1 MYVWVILATF
11 LAMLASY
18 TLSSRPDIREVTVEP
33 LAEAQLG
40 RLISKQT
47 AALGYVA
54 EHTPA
59 PESSSHQVT
68 YVPNKKIDDADIEN
82 HMGLQ
87 INDKNYESWIFC
99 TSKTNDSL
107 LYTQSAECDLEDANH
122 FLVTMGPIPPRWLN
136 LVNGVP
142 NNDYMNAMRRVASGK
157 IGLGYAD
164 DSQGVISHDHNTTNS
179 SWIIKNQANSLV
191 FIPRAITEH
200 PRFRELCEDEICLI
214 YVSGI

>member
-18 TLSSRPDIREVTVEP
+18 TLSSRSDIREVTVEP

-54 EHTPA
+54 EHTPT
-59 PESSSHQVT
+59 PDSPTHQVT
-68 YVPNKKIDDADIEN
+68 YVPNQKIADGDIDN

-87 INDKNYESWIFC
+87 INDKSYESWIFC
-99 TSKTNDSL
+99 TSKANAGR
-107 LYTQSAECDLEDANH
+107 LYTQSAECDLEDASR
-122 FLVTMGPIPPRWLN
+122 FLVTMGPIPPRWIN
-136 LVNGVP
+136 LVNGLP
-142 NNDYMNAMRRVASGK
+142 NSDYMSAMRRVAGGK

-164 DSQGVISHDHNTTNS
+164 DSQGNISHQDNITNS
-179 SWIIKNQANSLV
+179 DWIIKNQANSLV

-200 PRFRELCEDEICLI
+200 QRFKELCEDEICLI